1 MPHYHQAIQRL
12 HETRERRL
20 NTHSDK
26 LELHIA
32 LSAMNYAKNARR
44 TRRLKS

>member
-1 MPHYHQAIQRL
+1 MLYSGFNPSTCHL
-12 HETRERRL
+12 L
-20 NTHSDK
+20 THSDK